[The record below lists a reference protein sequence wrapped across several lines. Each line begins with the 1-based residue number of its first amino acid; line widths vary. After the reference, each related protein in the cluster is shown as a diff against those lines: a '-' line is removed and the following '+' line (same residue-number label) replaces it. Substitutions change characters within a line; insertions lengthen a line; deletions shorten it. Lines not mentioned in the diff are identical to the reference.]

1 MHPLSVY
8 IKSSQNRPYSPF
20 WPKIRPLT
28 HPIPT
33 IQNLTH
39 SLSVIQ
45 LGRGKEFS
53 PAYRPGPRAAL
64 TKTSVRNDFPSVI
77 CICPPP
83 SKSIAR
89 SGMRLW
95 RIRYRCDTSLRPDC
109 RAPSDRQPSSRKT
122 QRTLPVCLTKTSDL
136 CLTRPSGAPCA
147 LWMGNVASAH
157 CLWHGNPFRP
167 KSVTAAAVTKTSAV
181 MPCIQPPSGA
191 SSIIPFHSVRYLIKP
206 RAIKSFKKRLKIIGS
221 PKAMVLAS
229 QW

>member
-1 MHPLSVY
+1 M
-8 IKSSQNRPYSPF
+8 
-20 WPKIRPLT
+20 
-28 HPIPT
+28 
-33 IQNLTH
+33 
-39 SLSVIQ
+39 
-45 LGRGKEFS
+45 GKEFS
-53 PAYRPGPRAAL
+53 HAYRPGPRAAL
-64 TKTSVRNDFPSVI
+64 TKTSVRNAFPSVI

-95 RIRYRCDTSLRPDC
+95 RIRYRCDTSLRLDC
-109 RAPSDRQPSSRKT
+109 RAPSDRQPSSRET

-167 KSVTAAAVTKTSAV
+167 KSVTAAAVTKTIAV

-191 SSIIPFHSVRYLIKP
+191 SSIRPFHSVRYLKRP
-206 RAIKSFKKRLKIIGS
+206 RAVKSFKKKTENYWFTEGDGAS
-221 PKAMVLAS
+221 FAMVKLS
-229 QW
+229 IT

>member
-1 MHPLSVY
+1 MLIIRDRAPPSRKLPSET
-8 IKSSQNRPYSPF
+8 PF
-20 WPKIRPLT
+20 RPLYV
-28 HPIPT
+28 
-33 IQNLTH
+33 
-39 SLSVIQ
+39 S
-45 LGRGKEFS
+45 
-53 PAYRPGPRAAL
+53 AA
-64 TKTSVRNDFPSVI
+64 
-77 CICPPP
+77 PP

-95 RIRYRCDTSLRPDC
+95 RIRYRCDTFLRLDC
-109 RAPSDRQPSSRKT
+109 RVPSDRQPSSRET

-191 SSIIPFHSVRYLIKP
+191 SSIRPVHSVRYLKRP
-206 RAIKSFKKRLKIIGS
+206 RAVKSFKKKTENYWFTEGDGAS
-221 PKAMVLAS
+221 FAMVKLS
-229 QW
+229 IT